1 MQMEHTVIRTINIER
16 KGKKAFFKD
25 EMDAD

>member
-1 MQMEHTVIRTINIER
+1 MEHTVIRTINIER